1 MPLAATTAARTPS
14 AEAYDQADPN
24 QDDERQETDGPMP
37 ALPLSRI
44 LNHAGVDVGLGT
56 HWSRG
61 SSKRHQCATLSGTLR
76 DVNLDREDRAPLH
89 EQVAAEI
96 RRSITEGDA
105 KPGDRL
111 PPARHLAAVMGVNT
125 NTVLRALRALRD
137 EGLLELAPRRG
148 IKVVGTPQQS
158 ELRNRVAELVQLARQ
173 SGYTR
178 GELVRMVTDAP

>member
-1 MPLAATTAARTPS
+1 L
-14 AEAYDQADPN
+14 
-24 QDDERQETDGPMP
+24 
-37 ALPLSRI
+37 L
-44 LNHAGVDVGLGT
+44 
-56 HWSRG
+56 
-61 SSKRHQCATLSGTLR
+61 

-96 RRSITEGDA
+96 RRSIAEGDA

-111 PPARHLAAVMGVNT
+111 PPARHLAAVMEVNT

-137 EGLLELAPRRG
+137 EGLLEMAPRRG

-173 SGYTR
+173 TGYTR